1 MVARILIDSSVK
13 GINKVFDY
21 KVPKELE
28 NLACIG
34 KRVLINFGNGRG
46 RKDEGIIV
54 KLQDKPSKEGMR
66 LKNISE
72 ILDENPVVT
81 SEKLSFAKWM
91 SKQYFCN
98 VYDCL
103 KLMFPPGTTAKFKE
117 KNIKIK
123 YENKINL
130 VEDVD
135 FVKVQIR
142 ENKIKSAKH
151 MQVLNFLIDSS
162 GSAMQKDILEGIGI
176 TKGVLDTMQ
185 KHGLVSIEKVEIKE
199 EYSKLFDIKENKEY
213 SKKNLTSEQQTVF
226 SSISSLIDR
235 GEYANC
241 ILKAITGSGKTEVYI
256 NLIEKVIKEGKKAIM
271 LVPEIS
277 LTYMMA
283 ERFVSRFGNE
293 VAILHSKMTNTERKN
308 EWRRI
313 YNNEVKIV
321 VGARSAIFSPIN
333 FEDLG
338 IIIID
343 EEHDLSYTSQTTP
356 RYITEEVAKFMCKKA
371 GSVLLRGS
379 ATPSITTYYEAK
391 EGDGILF
398 TLNNRPGGARLPE
411 IEILDMKQEYTYSHR
426 RSYIYS
432 EEFLDRLEENIA
444 RGEQTMIFLNRRGHS
459 AYYICENCGEKLKC
473 PNCDVAMTY
482 HKKANLNICHY
493 CSHVEKVTNV
503 CPSCGKPTLKMH
515 GVGVEK
521 LEEELYRVC
530 KDVKILRMDAD
541 TTAVKDGHKKIL
553 DAFKNNEA
561 NCLIGTQ
568 MISKGHDIANVTLVL
583 VVSADSMLA
592 INDYKAGEKAFSNML
607 QVAGRAGRKDKPGY
621 VIIQTY
627 DEKNNI
633 LEAVKEQDYD
643 ALYDEEIYFREML
656 DYPPFCDI
664 IEIDLNA
671 DNLNVLQDAEKRFY
685 MYLEKMKTEK
695 MNIFS
700 PKSPYI
706 QKVNNKFRSY
716 IIVKTNLDDEIA
728 ARIKFAI
735 DKFMENERYKV
746 TISVTKNP
754 VFVG

>member
-1 MVARILIDSSVK
+1 
-13 GINKVFDY
+13 
-21 KVPKELE
+21 
-28 NLACIG
+28 
-34 KRVLINFGNGRG
+34 
-46 RKDEGIIV
+46 
-54 KLQDKPSKEGMR
+54 
-66 LKNISE
+66 
-72 ILDENPVVT
+72 
-81 SEKLSFAKWM
+81 
-91 SKQYFCN
+91 
-98 VYDCL
+98 
-103 KLMFPPGTTAKFKE
+103 
-117 KNIKIK
+117 
-123 YENKINL
+123 
-130 VEDVD
+130 
-135 FVKVQIR
+135 
-142 ENKIKSAKH
+142 
-151 MQVLNFLIDSS
+151 
-162 GSAMQKDILEGIGI
+162 
-176 TKGVLDTMQ
+176 
-185 KHGLVSIEKVEIKE
+185 
-199 EYSKLFDIKENKEY
+199 
-213 SKKNLTSEQQTVF
+213 
-226 SSISSLIDR
+226 
-235 GEYANC
+235 
-241 ILKAITGSGKTEVYI
+241 
-256 NLIEKVIKEGKKAIM
+256 
-271 LVPEIS
+271 
-277 LTYMMA
+277 
-283 ERFVSRFGNE
+283 
-293 VAILHSKMTNTERKN
+293 
-308 EWRRI
+308 
-313 YNNEVKIV
+313 
-321 VGARSAIFSPIN
+321 
-333 FEDLG
+333 
-338 IIIID
+338 
-343 EEHDLSYTSQTTP
+343 
-356 RYITEEVAKFMCKKA
+356 
-371 GSVLLRGS
+371 
-379 ATPSITTYYEAK
+379 
-391 EGDGILF
+391 
-398 TLNNRPGGARLPE
+398 
-411 IEILDMKQEYTYSHR
+411 
-426 RSYIYS
+426 
-432 EEFLDRLEENIA
+432 
-444 RGEQTMIFLNRRGHS
+444 
-459 AYYICENCGEKLKC
+459 
-473 PNCDVAMTY
+473 
-482 HKKANLNICHY
+482 
-493 CSHVEKVTNV
+493 
-503 CPSCGKPTLKMH
+503 MH